1 VSDFNYRKKLEEYL
15 KRNCEQ
21 HRKNQ
26 LIDGHY
32 ILRLLLEYYQ
42 YKKGEA
48 FGQLTK
54 AFAKYAKEFN
64 NHMTFEVYLKIYDYN
79 SF

>member
-1 VSDFNYRKKLEEYL
+1 MKGDSMANNGAYMETYYVNYLEALFIIQEVVVDFGYRKKLEEYL

-26 LIDGHY
+26 MIDGHY

-42 YKKGEA
+42 FKK
-48 FGQLTK
+48 
-54 AFAKYAKEFN
+54 N
-64 NHMTFEVYLKIYDYN
+64 
-79 SF
+79 